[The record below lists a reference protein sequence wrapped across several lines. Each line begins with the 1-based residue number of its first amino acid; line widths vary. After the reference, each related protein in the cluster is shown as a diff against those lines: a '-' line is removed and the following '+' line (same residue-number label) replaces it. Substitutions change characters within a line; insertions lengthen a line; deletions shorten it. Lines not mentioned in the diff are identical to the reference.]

1 MRQSNLMTILVAA
14 IVMALF
20 APCAVAQQ
28 QDAKSLLGEL
38 SNRQTALAN
47 IGSIERVAARIV
59 YVETTAL
66 ISELAEW
73 PEEELDNWP
82 KDAEA
87 SKKVYDVK
95 NLYAR
100 MTQELASLRRT
111 ASRKGIYTESEA
123 ERLASLLDELQVMV
137 DDSQALYAL
146 LKAKEL
152 EEADL
157 FFRDVIRARY
167 EGIVADSF
175 TLGKGITQDISR
187 IAIEARRL
195 E

>member
-123 ERLASLLDELQVMV
+123 ERLALLLDELQVMV

-157 FFRDVIRARY
+157 LFRDVIRARY

>member
-137 DDSQALYAL
+137 EDSQALYAL
-146 LKAKEL
+146 LKAKDL

>member
-1 MRQSNLMTILVAA
+1 MTILVAA

-137 DDSQALYAL
+137 EDSQALYAL
-146 LKAKEL
+146 LRAKEL

-195 E
+195 K